1 MLSKLENGGTLNEI
15 VYEGL
20 HQLAAQIKYN
30 NKQIEKQNTGQTSPS
45 SIDRDEMLERLQQ
58 TIGLVYHKINS
69 SVLKIAWFFRHM
81 LVSIF

>member
-58 TIGLVYHKINS
+58 TIGLVYHQINPS
-69 SVLKIAWFFRHM
+69 EIAWFFHHM